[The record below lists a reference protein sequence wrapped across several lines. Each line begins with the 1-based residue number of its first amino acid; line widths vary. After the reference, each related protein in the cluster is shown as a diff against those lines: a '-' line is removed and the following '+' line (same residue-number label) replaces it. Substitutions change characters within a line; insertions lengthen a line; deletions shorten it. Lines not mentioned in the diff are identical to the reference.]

1 MSHQA
6 SKPNKTVVSG
16 PAVVAAAKKPA
27 VISFWKQARAYGASM
42 RAAGRDFS
50 R

>member
-6 SKPNKTVVSG
+6 SKPKKTIVSG

-27 VISFWKQARAYGASM
+27 VLSFWKRARAYGDSM
-42 RAAGRDFS
+42 RAAGRDYS

>member
-1 MSHQA
+1 MS
-6 SKPNKTVVSG
+6 KTVVRG

-27 VISFWKQARAYGASM
+27 VISFWKQARAYGAGM
-42 RAAGRDFS
+42 RAAGRDYS

>member
-27 VISFWKQARAYGASM
+27 VVAFWKQARAYGANM
-42 RAAGRDFS
+42 RAAGRDLS

>member
-6 SKPNKTVVSG
+6 TKPNKTVVSG

-27 VISFWKQARAYGASM
+27 VISFWKQARAYAASM